1 MILETLEVGPLAVNC
16 YILGSRE
23 GGEAVVIDPGGD
35 PDDIMRVLEARGL
48 SGNVRYILATHGHF
62 DHIGAAT
69 RIKEKLTSAHF
80 LIHKGDLGLLDSL
93 EEQARYFGCPTVE
106 KPSVDRFVTDGDTI
120 SFDDI
125 KLVVAHTPGHSKGG
139 VCYLTEDKAFVGDT
153 LFAGSVG
160 RTDFPGCSSEELITS
175 IRKKLL
181 PLGDDVEVYPG
192 HGPPTTIGNER
203 RSNPFLA
210 SLRF

>member
-23 GGEAVVIDPGGD
+23 GGEAVIIDPGAD
-35 PDDIMRVLEARGL
+35 PDNIMRVLEAHGL
-48 SGNVRYILATHGHF
+48 LGNVRYILATHGHF
-62 DHIGAAT
+62 DHVGAAN
-69 RIKEKLTSAHF
+69 RIKELTSAPF
-80 LIHKGDLGLLDSL
+80 LIHKGDMGLLDSL

-106 KPSVDRFVTDGDTI
+106 KAPVDRFVTDGDTI
-120 SFDDI
+120 SLDNI
-125 KLVVAHTPGHSKGG
+125 KLRVAHTPGHSKGG
-139 VCYLTEDKAFVGDT
+139 VCYLMEDKAFVGDV
-153 LFAGSVG
+153 LFAGSIG
-160 RTDFPGCSSEELITS
+160 RTDFPGCSFDELITS

-192 HGPPTTIGNER
+192 HGPSTTIGEEK

-210 SLRF
+210 GLHF